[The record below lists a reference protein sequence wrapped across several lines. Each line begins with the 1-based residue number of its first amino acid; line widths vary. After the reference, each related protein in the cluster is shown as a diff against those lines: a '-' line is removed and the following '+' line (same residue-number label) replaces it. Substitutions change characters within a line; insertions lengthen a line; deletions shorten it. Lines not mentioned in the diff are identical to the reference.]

1 MAVFAEPGTCT
12 DCQIHQLWAVS
23 GSDTVWNNKH
33 LV

>member
-23 GSDTVWNNKH
+23 GSDTV
-33 LV
+33 